1 MFGILGIDLERI
13 YFCILDILDIL
24 SRNQDPHTP
33 ESEVDPIRPALLSQL
48 AGHLG
53 VSLETLELTLAAE
66 QQVIF

>member
-1 MFGILGIDLERI
+1 MVGILGIDLERI

-24 SRNQDPHTP
+24 SLNQYP
-33 ESEVDPIRPALLSQL
+33 ESEVEPIRPALLSQL

>member
-66 QQVIF
+66 QRVIF

>member
-13 YFCILDILDIL
+13 YFCILDILDIP